1 MAEQNSSKLVYIMIG
16 TVFLI
21 VGSILYLFLAGLGS
35 GGAKDAVDSRK
46 VPTQFLNKPA
56 PNFKLQKLDEMQT
69 YITPADLQ
77 GKVWMLNTW
86 ATWCVACRQEHPVL
100 LEMARSGEVPL
111 YGLDYKDNPSEA
123 RQFLA
128 QHGNPYLYSLV
139 DFNGTTGID
148 YGVYGVPESFIID
161 KQGIIRHK
169 IVGPLNLGELYKCV
183 LPIYR
188 ELSSSDVANVEKI
201 AMIRDSKCELK

>member
-1 MAEQNSSKLVYIMIG
+1 MSEQKSGKFLYVMIG
-16 TVFLI
+16 SVFVI

-35 GGAKDAVDSRK
+35 GGAKEAVNSRN
-46 VPTQFLNKPA
+46 VPTQFLNRVA
-56 PNFKLQKLDEMQT
+56 PNFNLQKLHEMQT
-69 YITPADLQ
+69 KVTPADFR

-100 LEMARSGEVPL
+100 LQMSRSGEIPL

-123 RQFLA
+123 REFLT
-128 QHGNPYLYSLV
+128 QHGDPYLFSLV
-139 DFNGTTGID
+139 DFEGNTGID

-161 KQGIIRHK
+161 KQGVIRHK
-169 IVGPLNLGELYKCV
+169 VVGPLDEGELYKCV

-188 ELSSSDVANVEKI
+188 ELNSTEVTNVEKI
-201 AMIRDSKCELK
+201 AEIRNSKCRLK